1 MGNITENKDKT
12 YAFAKSIAMFER
24 ATKVIP
30 GGIYGHQSPVLCVP
44 GSFPYFIEKAEGCR
58 FWDVDGNEYIDYMC
72 GYGPMV
78 VGYNNQRV
86 EQAAAAQQKKLNVT
100 NLPGPLWVELAER
113 LVKLIPIADW
123 VAFAKNGSDMTTWSL
138 QLAREYTKKKK
149 VLVAKSTYH
158 GTHAWCTPLPPGVTP
173 EDRANIV
180 HFQWNDLN
188 DFMKKYESVKNDF
201 AGVIVTPFRHE
212 AFENSILPDPSY
224 YAAIRKVCDD
234 HNAILI
240 MDDVRCTFR
249 LSLQGSNEYFGFKPD
264 MICMSK
270 AIANGHPLSVAAA
283 SNKLKNVASA
293 VYFTGT
299 YWSASPPMAAA
310 MACIDELEEK
320 DGVAYMDRIGKML
333 MNGLQK
339 LAQGHGL
346 QVTTSGPGAIP
357 YMTFSNEKDF
367 RRMQLFS
374 AEATKRGVFLHPH
387 HNWFVSTAHTEDD
400 INQTLEIADVAFG
413 IVKQKFGG

>member
-1 MGNITENKDKT
+1 MGTLSKDKIYSFENST
-12 YAFAKSIAMFER
+12 KLFER

-44 GSFPYFIEKAEGCR
+44 GSFPYFIEKAEGSR

-72 GYGPMV
+72 AYGPMV
-78 VGYNNQRV
+78 VGYNNPRV
-86 EQAAAAQQKKLNVT
+86 EQAARKQQEILNVS

-123 VAFAKNGSDMTTWSL
+123 VAFAKNGSDITTWSL

-180 HFQWNDLN
+180 FFQWNDLD
-188 DFMKKYESVKNDF
+188 DFMKKYEANKNDF

-212 AFENSILPDPSY
+212 AFENSAMPGPEY
-224 YAAIRKVCDD
+224 YKTIRKVCDD
-234 HNAILI
+234 SNAIMI
-240 MDDVRCTFR
+240 MDDVRCSLR
-249 LSLQGSNEYFGFKPD
+249 LNLGGSNEYFGFKPD

-270 AIANGHPLSVAAA
+270 AVANGHPLSVGAA
-283 SNKLKNVASA
+283 SAKLKGVASA

-310 MACIDELEEK
+310 MATLDELEEK

-333 MNGLQK
+333 MDGLQK
-339 LAQGHGL
+339 LAANHGL

-357 YMTFSNEKDF
+357 YMTFANEKDF

-374 AEATKRGVFLHPH
+374 AEATKRGVFFHPH

-400 INQTLEIADVAFG
+400 IKQTLEIADVAFE
-413 IVKQKFGG
+413 IVKKKFGS

>member
-1 MGNITENKDKT
+1 MGKLSTDKIYT
-12 YAFAKSIAMFER
+12 FEKSIKLFER
-24 ATKVIP
+24 ATQVIP

-44 GSFPYFIEKAEGCR
+44 GSFPYFIERAEGSR

-72 GYGPMV
+72 AYGPMV
-78 VGYNNQRV
+78 VGYNNRRV
-86 EQAAAAQQKKLNVT
+86 EDAARKQQDILNVS

-113 LVKLIPIADW
+113 LVKQIPIADW
-123 VAFAKNGSDMTTWSL
+123 VAFAKNGSDITTWSL

-158 GTHAWCTPLPPGVTP
+158 GTHAWCTPLPPGVPP

-180 HFQWNDLN
+180 YFQWNDIN
-188 DFMKKYESVKNDF
+188 DFMKKYEANKDDF

-212 AFENSILPDPSY
+212 AFENSVMPDPEY
-224 YAAIRKVCDD
+224 YKTIRKICDD
-234 HNAILI
+234 RNAILI
-240 MDDVRCTFR
+240 MDDVRCTLR
-249 LSLQGSNEYFGFKPD
+249 LNMGGSNEYFDFKPD

-270 AIANGHPLSVAAA
+270 AIANGHALSVGAA
-283 SNKLKNVASA
+283 SNKLKGVASA

-310 MACIDELEEK
+310 MATLDELEEK
-320 DGVAYMDRIGKML
+320 DGVSYMDKIGNML
-333 MNGLQK
+333 MDGLKQ
-339 LAQGHGL
+339 LASNHGL

-400 INQTLEIADVAFG
+400 IKETLEIADFAFG
-413 IVKQKFGG
+413 IVKKKFGG